1 MVSGI
6 FGSTPSTGMNAVDAN
21 ANANVD
27 GGCGGNHSLHPSN
40 PLAHD
45 ARSIRSVITGLLSI
59 TLDFLVYQAHLVHFL
74 LSALPTHSLRL
85 DDVALS
91 PPLLTTNCSAVPT
104 FTHPPFTISLTSAH
118 SALPLTFRC
127 FYQSGSL
134 LSQQLMQYQQQLQGQ
149 GQQRSRTP
157 FGSVAGGA
165 APEQSPSPA
174 PHQQIPDSSYGGA
187 PGSVGRSSGER
198 WMSGRGGGGGGG
210 GVCSQQGGLD
220 EGVADQGAIGAGG
233 GGSAWGGSNST
244 RALRRRG
251 SSGSS
256 EFYFV
261 DTQHQQ
267 GGTQGS
273 YAQPQ
278 PPVR

>member
-1 MVSGI
+1 MSCRFTLSHPGNSNSV
-6 FGSTPSTGMNAVDAN
+6 NA
-21 ANANVD
+21 
-27 GGCGGNHSLHPSN
+27 
-40 PLAHD
+40 
-45 ARSIRSVITGLLSI
+45 SVVL
-59 TLDFLVYQAHLVHFL
+59 
-74 LSALPTHSLRL
+74 
-85 DDVALS
+85 
-91 PPLLTTNCSAVPT
+91 
-104 FTHPPFTISLTSAH
+104 
-118 SALPLTFRC
+118 
-127 FYQSGSL
+127 QSGSL

-157 FGSVAGGA
+157 FGSVAGG
-165 APEQSPSPA
+165 PPPDQSPSPA

-210 GVCSQQGGLD
+210 CSQQGGLD
-220 EGVADQGAIGAGG
+220 DGGLDQGAIGA

-261 DTQHQQ
+261 DTQHS
-267 GGTQGS
+267 GTPGS
-273 YAQPQ
+273 YTQPP
-278 PPVR
+278 PPVRRDEMR